1 MNKIIQYLKY
11 MRFYTLYLFRWIY
24 PINKYRFLFISMSGN
39 SYGGNPKAFADYLQN
54 SNSGIKIIWV
64 KSKSFRNE
72 KSNTKFVELYTWK
85 YYFYLLTSKVL
96 LSDQRLYKSMVPVKR
111 RGQFYIQFWHGTA
124 LKKIEA
130 DMPDLTESYKQMAIR
145 DSNMID
151 LFVSGSS
158 FMTKIYRDSFWY
170 TGEMLEVG
178 TPRNDIFFSNQLL
191 PIKEKVQRFYNIK
204 NKRII
209 LYAPTFRAKNSL
221 SAYTIDL
228 ATIYDK
234 FDINDW
240 VVIVRL
246 HPNLMGSIS
255 AQAFN
260 KQFPNSIDGSAY
272 PDMQE
277 LLCAADMLIT
287 DYSSSMFDYMYTSR
301 PCIIYA
307 PDIATYDRGFYFS
320 IRNLPFPIVENNNE
334 LRSALSNIETINYSS
349 FLKSI
354 GSHEKGT
361 ASKQIYEYIQK
372 NIL

>member
-1 MNKIIQYLKY
+1 
-11 MRFYTLYLFRWIY
+11 
-24 PINKYRFLFISMSGN
+24 
-39 SYGGNPKAFADYLQN
+39 
-54 SNSGIKIIWV
+54 
-64 KSKSFRNE
+64 
-72 KSNTKFVELYTWK
+72 
-85 YYFYLLTSKVL
+85 
-96 LSDQRLYKSMVPVKR
+96 
-111 RGQFYIQFWHGTA
+111 
-124 LKKIEA
+124 
-130 DMPDLTESYKQMAIR
+130 
-145 DSNMID
+145 
-151 LFVSGSS
+151 
-158 FMTKIYRDSFWY
+158 
-170 TGEMLEVG
+170 MLEVG

>member
-11 MRFYTLYLFRWIY
+11 IRFYTLYLFRWIY